1 MMNFVRDDSGAV
13 TVDWVALAAGL
24 LIFAVGAAG
33 LLTNE
38 VQVIVDEIEF
48 LYTQADAFSVP
59 S

>member
-1 MMNFVRDDSGAV
+1 MMDFLINERGAV

-24 LIFAVGAAG
+24 LIFSVGAAG
-33 LLTNE
+33 LLTTE

-48 LYTQADAFSVP
+48 LYTQADQFNLP